1 MQTKTLSL
9 ARAAIARAS
18 RELPADS
25 SLRETLRGAKGLT
38 PQDSRET
45 SEAVFAY
52 FRWHGWIRDLPPDE
66 AIRRALDLDDKFRRA
81 PQTFSDADLCERAI
95 PGWVAQEMDVSTAW
109 VRSLQFV
116 PKLWLRA
123 RKGRGSVIRETLW
136 DCEPAGNSALSET
149 YCYTGSRDLFRTP
162 EFQAGDFEL
171 QDLNSQIVG
180 HICGATPGEK
190 WWDAC
195 AGEGGKLLHLSDLMQ
210 NQGLIIASDRAA
222 WRLRWLKQRAARAGV
237 FNYRIAPWDGGKK
250 LPMRT
255 LFDGVLVDAP
265 CSGIGTWQRN
275 PHARWTTTA
284 SDVAELAQIQRKILC
299 HAAAAVKPGGKLVYS
314 VCTLARAET
323 METCDD
329 FQERHPS
336 FDPLPVLN
344 PFQSGSTPVSKLWLF
359 PQESGGNGMFIAA
372 WKKVEAKPAGGP
384 PLTS

>member
-1 MQTKTLSL
+1 MQTKTMSL

-18 RELPADS
+18 RELPADA
-25 SLRETLRGAKGLT
+25 SLRQALRGAKGLT
-38 PQDSRET
+38 PADSREI

-52 FRWHGWIRDLPPDE
+52 YRWHGWVRDLDPE
-66 AIRRALDLDDKFRRA
+66 VAILRALELAEKFRNA
-81 PQTFSDADLCERAI
+81 PKTFSDADLFERAI
-95 PGWVAQEMDVSTAW
+95 PGWVTQEMDVTTAW
-109 VRSLQFV
+109 VRSLQSV
-116 PKLWLRA
+116 PRLWLRA
-123 RKGRGSVIRETLW
+123 KKGRGSIIRETLW
-136 DCEPAGNSALSET
+136 DCEPVGIKALSESF
-149 YCYTGSRDLFRTP
+149 CYTGSRDLFRTP

-180 HICGATPGEK
+180 HICGAAPGEK

-222 WRLRWLKQRAARAGV
+222 WRLRRLKQRAARAGV

-250 LPMRT
+250 LPVKT

-284 SDVAELAQIQRKILC
+284 TDVAELGVIQRDILSN
-299 HAAAAVKPGGKLVYS
+299 AAAAVKPRGRLVYA

-323 METCDD
+323 TETCAA
-329 FQERHPS
+329 FQERHPD
-336 FDPLPVLN
+336 FEPIPMLN
-344 PFQSGSTPVSKLWLF
+344 PILPKFMPVSQLWLL
-359 PQESGGNGMFIAA
+359 PHESKGNGMFVAA
-372 WKKVEAKPAGGP
+372 WKRSAAGGP
-384 PLTS
+384 DVT